1 MLASWKIDEI
11 SLEPVKVNWFYKKEG
26 EWYGSFN
33 VDEYEYDVSFTR
45 EDLKRNIK
53 DFKIV
58 SFKFSRP
65 DQDVPYA
72 FSKDFNKPLVIKNT
86 VINEIKSYIL
96 SNKID
101 IFIIK
106 SYTKESSRTK
116 KYKIFAHS
124 LVREFGFIFEN
135 EVKLGQ
141 YTYFS
146 LFRNKES
153 FLRKDDIIKQINN

>member
-11 SLEPVKVNWFYKKEG
+11 SSEPVKVNWFYKKEG
-26 EWYGSFN
+26 ERYGSFN
-33 VDEYEYDVSFTR
+33 VNDYEYDVLFTR
-45 EDLKRNIK
+45 EDLKRNNK
-53 DFKIV
+53 DFKII

-65 DQDVPYA
+65 DQDDPYT

-101 IFIIK
+101 VFVIK
-106 SYTKESSRTK
+106 SYSKEVTRTK

-135 EVKLGQ
+135 EVKLDQ
-141 YTYFS
+141 YTYFT